1 VRRPTPVVPLLLA
14 GALFGCPK
22 EKETVSRTPP
32 PRPSATPAASP
43 SAPSPPASPQAQE
56 AAGGASASR
65 AQEEACLDRWLAERK
80 LDRYGSPAG
89 TMYTGGTPLFDEVTG
104 RSVDRLD
111 YVYGKHPAAREAC
124 APRGSR

>member
-1 VRRPTPVVPLLLA
+1 MPLLLA
-14 GALFGCPK
+14 GALVGCPK
-22 EKETVSRTPP
+22 EKETVSRSQP
-32 PRPSATPAASP
+32 PRPSPTPAASP
-43 SAPSPPASPQAQE
+43 SAPSPAASPADAE
-56 AAGGASASR
+56 ETVAARGSR
-65 AQEEACLDRWLAERK
+65 AAEEACLDRWLAERQ

-124 APRGSR
+124 APGNRR

>member
-1 VRRPTPVVPLLLA
+1 MPLLLA

-32 PRPSATPAASP
+32 PRPSTTPAASP
-43 SAPSPPASPQAQE
+43 SAPSPPASPEARD
-56 AAGGASASR
+56 AAGAASASR

-104 RSVDRLD
+104 RSVDRLE
-111 YVYGKHPAAREAC
+111 YVYGKRPAAREAC
-124 APRGSR
+124 APRGGR